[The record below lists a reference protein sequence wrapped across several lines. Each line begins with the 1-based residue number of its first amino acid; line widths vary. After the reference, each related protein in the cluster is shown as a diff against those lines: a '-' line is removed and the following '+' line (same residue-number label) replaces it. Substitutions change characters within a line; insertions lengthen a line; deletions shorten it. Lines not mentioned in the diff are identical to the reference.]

1 MQGGLTVKRRISLFL
16 SLALILA
23 CFPGCGRVIDNSG
36 YEPTGDALL
45 MDGQDPEDLIQD
57 KEPQEL
63 TLAYCPSRSMNPLIG
78 YNQNN
83 RLLMSLIYQGLFATD
98 NNGMSH
104 PILCSAYYVTPDN
117 RTWSFQIE
125 PLATFSDGTRVT
137 LEDVK
142 ASYDYART
150 ESSYYKGRF
159 TYVHDIQIEDNAIV
173 FYLTTPY
180 ENLALL
186 LDIPIVKAEDVSAE
200 HPRGTGPYTF
210 EEGLSGTYMAKNRNW
225 WGRMEIAAT
234 ADSIRLMEAETDAE
248 IRDLFEF
255 GDVGVVCTNP
265 LSDSYA
271 DFRCD
276 YELWDC
282 DSGMFLYLACNV
294 QYSKYFEDG
303 YLRTVLTYAID
314 RQHIVDTYYHGHAQ
328 IATLAVSPSSKQYSK
343 SLAAKYGYDS
353 LKFISAIGG
362 WQVPKFPD
370 EPNRVLRILVNCDDS
385 ARLRAARDIAETLTE
400 FGIPA
405 GTLEYGGSTNPT
417 YEVVLRAENW
427 DMYLGQTRLPPTGD
441 LSEFFRGWGNLKWG
455 GLPHEDILTLCKE
468 SLANSGNYYN
478 LVQLLADDGRII
490 PLLFGDFAVYAK
502 RGLLPGLSPSR
513 DNVFFYTM
521 GKTMEGIRI
530 ETKYN

>member
-1 MQGGLTVKRRISLFL
+1 MKRM
-16 SLALILA
+16 LILLLVA
-23 CFPGCGRVIDNSG
+23 AMAFCCLPGCGRVIDNSG

-45 MDGQDPEDLIQD
+45 LEGQEPEDLT
-57 KEPQEL
+57 KEEKPQEL
-63 TLAYCPSRSMNPLIG
+63 TLAYCPKRSMNPLIG

-98 NNGMSH
+98 NNGTAY
-104 PILCSAYYVTPDN
+104 PILCADYYVTPDN

-142 ASYDYART
+142 ASIDYARK
-150 ESSYYKGRF
+150 ESNYYKGRF
-159 TYVHDIQIEDNAIV
+159 TYLHEVKIEDNTIV

-180 ENLALL
+180 EKLPLL
-186 LDIPIVKAEDVSAE
+186 LDVPIVKAEDLTADF
-200 HPRGTGPYTF
+200 PRGTGPYIF
-210 EEGLSGTYMAKNRNW
+210 HEGLNGFYLSKYKNW
-225 WGRMEIAAT
+225 WGHMEIAAT
-234 ADSIRLMEAETDAE
+234 ADTIPLREADTDAQV
-248 IRDLFEF
+248 RDLFEF

-294 QYSKYFEDG
+294 QYSKYFDDG
-303 YLRTVLTYAID
+303 FLRTVLTYAID
-314 RQHIVDTYYHGHAQ
+314 RQKLVDTHYHGHAQ
-328 IATLAVSPSSKQYSK
+328 VTTLAVSPSSKHYSR
-343 SLAAKYGYDS
+343 SLASRYQYDS
-353 LKFISAIGG
+353 LKFISAISG

-370 EPNRVLRILVNCDDS
+370 DPKRMLRILVNCDDS
-385 ARLRAARDIAETLTE
+385 ARLRAARDIADALTE

-427 DMYLGQTRLPPTGD
+427 DLYLGQTRLSPTGD
-441 LSEFFRGWGNLKWG
+441 LTEFFRGWGNLSWG
-455 GLPHEDILTLCKE
+455 GLPHEDILNMCKE

-478 LVQLLADDGRII
+478 LIQLLADDGRII

-502 RGLLPGLSPSR
+502 RGLLPGLNPSR

-521 GKTMEGIRI
+521 GKTLEQIRS